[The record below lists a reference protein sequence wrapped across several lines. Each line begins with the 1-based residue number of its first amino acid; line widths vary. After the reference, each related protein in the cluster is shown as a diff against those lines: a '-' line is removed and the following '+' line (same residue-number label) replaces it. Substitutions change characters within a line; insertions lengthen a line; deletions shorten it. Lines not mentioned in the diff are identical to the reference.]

1 MVGGWRLGG
10 RRLLASWR
18 CGIKSGSCESRVRLS
33 VVLGSSSVLSSKTAC
48 MAQEVSGSLGGVTLV
63 VVGSLGLRPLPYRI
77 HIGRDLVRALG
88 FVKREI
94 GVAWVE
100 EVVGVG
106 VVVEAGVTMGVADAG
121 VVVLVGV
128 MVVVVV
134 GEVDVGVVVVVV
146 EDNGEVVVGVVR
158 VLVVVVVGG
167 VVVGELVV
175 VVEVI
180 GVVVGV
186 AFFTRLRQRPYRI
199 HIGSCLLRG
208 ISGGRVE
215 GEVGVEG
222 VVIEEVESGVVWGVE
237 VVEVVGVIVVLGIR
251 GGVVVVVVGVVVVVA
266 GVGGSRLVGLA

>member
-1 MVGGWRLGG
+1 M
-10 RRLLASWR
+10 
-18 CGIKSGSCESRVRLS
+18 E
-33 VVLGSSSVLSSKTAC
+33 LGSSSELASKTAC
-48 MAQEVSGSLGGVTLV
+48 MAQVVSGKLRGVAV
-63 VVGSLGLRPLPYRI
+63 VVAGCLGLRPLPYRI
-77 HIGRDLVRALG
+77 QIGRDLVRGLG
-88 FVKREI
+88 GGRHES

-100 EVVGVG
+100 EVVVVG
-106 VVVEAGVTMGVADAG
+106 VVVGSGVTMRVAATG
-121 VVVLVGV
+121 VVVLVEV
-128 MVVVVV
+128 MVVVIV
-134 GEVDVGVVVVVV
+134 GE
-146 EDNGEVVVGVVR
+146 EVVGVM
-158 VLVVVVVGG
+158 
-167 VVVGELVV
+167 VV

-180 GVVVGV
+180 GVVEVEVIGEVVGV
-186 AFFTRLRQRPYRI
+186 AVFTRLRQRPYRI